1 MSTNPWIWVAAFL
14 TLCIYT
20 FLYRDNPFYKFAEHL
35 LVGVSLGYW
44 IAVYYHNSFIPK
56 VWEPLIMEQELRVLV
71 PTILGLM
78 TFSTLVPRFSWL
90 VRYPIAYT
98 VGMYS
103 GYSIPRN
110 FQAYIFKHVQS
121 TMLTTL
127 TISSVIILIGVIS
140 TLVYFY
146 FSTEHKGAIGG
157 VARTGIW
164 FIMLA
169 FGAGFGYTVMAR
181 ISLLIGRMQFLLHD
195 WLGIIR

>member
-1 MSTNPWIWVAAFL
+1 VATNPWIWVAAFL
-14 TLCIYT
+14 TLCIYS

-35 LVGVSLGYW
+35 FVGVSLGYY
-44 IAVYYHNSFIPK
+44 IAIYYHNSFIPK
-56 VWEPLIMEQELRVLV
+56 VWDPLIMHREFIVLI

-110 FQAYIFKHVQS
+110 LQAYIFKHVQS

-127 TISSVIILIGVIS
+127 TVSSAIALIGVIT

-146 FSTEHKGAIGG
+146 FSIEHKGAVGK

-169 FGAGFGYTVMAR
+169 FGTGFGYTVMAR
-181 ISLLIGRMQFLLHD
+181 VSLLIGRMQFLLHN
-195 WLGIIR
+195 WLGIIK